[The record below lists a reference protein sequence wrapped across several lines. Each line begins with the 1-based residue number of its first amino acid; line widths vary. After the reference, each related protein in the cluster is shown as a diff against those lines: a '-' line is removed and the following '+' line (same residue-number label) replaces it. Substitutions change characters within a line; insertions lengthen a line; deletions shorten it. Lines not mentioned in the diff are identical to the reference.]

1 MAASTRETALIK
13 NSLITLLQAIV
24 GRRTTVDLRR
34 EDSVEGLLINVDAF
48 MNLTLKE
55 VRLISAVDGRPDC
68 YLEELFVQGREIRYV
83 HIPDDMNIME
93 SITRQLNWK
102 KDYMMKQKSQLEKL
116 TKKKILKRQK
126 ESYKREKKE
135 IEEALAATAATAT
148 TVTTTTATATS
159 SSST

>member
-34 EDSVEGLLINVDAF
+34 EDSVEGLLVNVDAF

-83 HIPDDMNIME
+83 HIPDDMNIMD

-102 KDYMMKQKSQLEKL
+102 KDYMMKQKSQMEKL

-126 ESYKREKKE
+126 ESFKREKKE
-135 IEEALAATAATAT
+135 FEALTTTATAT
-148 TVTTTTATATS
+148 VTATATATS
-159 SSST
+159 SST